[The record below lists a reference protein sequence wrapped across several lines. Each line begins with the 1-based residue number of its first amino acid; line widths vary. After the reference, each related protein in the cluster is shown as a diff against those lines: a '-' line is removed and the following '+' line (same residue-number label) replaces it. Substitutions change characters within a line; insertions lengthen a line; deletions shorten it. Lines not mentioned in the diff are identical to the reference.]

1 MIAWTSDELAAIAA
15 SDELEIA
22 PLRPDGTPRKPVTIW
37 VVRDGDDLYVRS
49 YRGRDSG
56 WFRGTQASRQ
66 GRIRAGGV
74 DKDVTF
80 VDEADPGVNDQIDA
94 AYRAK
99 YRRFGA
105 SYVDPMVADGARAA
119 TLKLAPR

>member
-1 MIAWTSDELAAIAA
+1 MRH
-15 SDELEIA
+15 
-22 PLRPDGTPRKPVTIW
+22 PRVPGCGTAHLGC
-37 VVRDGDDLYVRS
+37 VVRDDDSLES
-49 YRGRDSG
+49 IAL
-56 WFRGTQASRQ
+56 QNRQ
-66 GRIRAGGV
+66 DADHI
-74 DKDVTF
+74 DVTF

>member
-1 MIAWTSDELAAIAA
+1 MTAWTSDELGTIGDAA
-15 SDELEIA
+15 ELEIA